1 MAYIDTNMETSTGKK
16 VRVKVPSGLRGQDRG
31 VYVNGKSVG
40 YKLGQQ
46 NDKVYTKCG
55 SEVSSSL
62 KDFIKI
68 TFWLWVTK
76 ETFKKVSFI
85 FEFF

>member
-16 VRVKVPSGLRGQDRG
+16 VRVKVPSGFRGQDRG
-31 VYVNGKSVG
+31 IYVNGRDIG

-55 SEVSSSL
+55 SEVSDSL

-76 ETFKKVSFI
+76 ETLKGLFYFWI
-85 FEFF
+85 F